1 MRINP
6 AINQGNSPAIQSP
19 ESQAAKKT
27 EKVKSNAYES
37 RAGSASAGTKTDSA
51 SAEISTRARDLAKAK
66 QAANDAPDVREARI
80 AELRE
85 QILNKKYDVS
95 ADAIADRLVDDHL
108 RLAGA

>member
-1 MRINP
+1 MRIN
-6 AINQGNSPAIQSP
+6 QGI
-19 ESQAAKKT
+19 SQAPSQANSSSVQKT
-27 EKVKSNAYES
+27 EKAKSNAYDS
-37 RAGSASAGTKTDSA
+37 RSGSASATTMTDSA
-51 SAEISTRARDLAKAK
+51 SAEISTRARDMAKAK
-66 QAANDAPDVREARI
+66 QAASEAPDVREARI